1 MSATSDMS
9 AITVRLHR
17 AFLDAV
23 DGHIVRHGDLNTK
36 PLNLDLALPLPSHLR
51 IYLYSLV
58 VGGKSRS
65 GEFKAV
71 LRVPG
76 QVVGDYGTFDHSGDR
91 FAVLAAYR
99 EDLDVFVLW
108 DASLHERFKHGGNM
122 QVKDTVVARAAAT
135 GWAEQRRPLRS
146 GITEIVF
153 ACRSSSLPR
162 AIADRVTWT
171 GGMVE

>member
-1 MSATSDMS
+1 VSAVTE
-9 AITVRLHR
+9 RLHQ
-17 AFLDAV
+17 AFLDALA
-23 DGHIVRHGDLNTK
+23 GHVVAHGDVAAK
-36 PLNLDLALPLPSHLR
+36 PLDVDLALPLPQRLR
-51 IYLYSLV
+51 VYLYSLV
-58 VGGKSRS
+58 VGGKSRP

-76 QVVGDYGTFDHSGDR
+76 QVVGEYGTFDHSGDR
-91 FAVLAAYR
+91 LAVLAAYR

-122 QVKDTVVARAAAT
+122 QVKDTVVESAAAT

-153 ACRSSSLPR
+153 ACRSKSLPR
-162 AIADRVTWT
+162 AISARNTWT
-171 GGMVE
+171 GGVVE

>member
-1 MSATSDMS
+1 MS
-9 AITVRLHR
+9 AITVRLHQ

-23 DGHIVRHGDLNTK
+23 DGHLVGHGDLNTK
-36 PLNLDLALPLPSHLR
+36 PLSLDLALPLPPHLR
-51 IYLYSLV
+51 LYLYSLV
-58 VGGKSRS
+58 VGGKSRP

-76 QVVGDYGTFDHSGDR
+76 QVVGEYGTFDHSGDR
-91 FAVLAAYR
+91 LAVLAAYR

-122 QVKDTVVARAAAT
+122 QVKDTVVAHAAAT

-162 AIADRVTWT
+162 AIADRITWT
-171 GGMVE
+171 GGMME